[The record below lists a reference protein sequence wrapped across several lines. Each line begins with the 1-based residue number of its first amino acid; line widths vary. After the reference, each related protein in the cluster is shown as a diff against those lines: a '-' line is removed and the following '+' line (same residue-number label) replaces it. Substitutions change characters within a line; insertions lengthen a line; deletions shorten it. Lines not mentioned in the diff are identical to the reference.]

1 MKLKNTLP
9 LLLFAGSTLLAA
21 AAEKPVLTMD
31 FESKNS
37 NHVADDAFSGKQCFQ
52 FPGTVAPHYRK
63 LVLPLKNNHC
73 YQIKMMMR
81 KGICSPAEAKKI
93 DLRIGSYPPGG
104 KKFRTYLHGGD
115 KISGDGKWN
124 EYVGK
129 FVTPADGGKC
139 SLMLYNR
146 TKQMLHVDKIEV
158 YELGKAADANK
169 LITDDTQKIVR
180 PVPAFTVEDAA
191 KEDWLTNRRGIEAL
205 DEDFILPPFS
215 PIDFKGT
222 TAKVWG
228 RSYTIGK
235 YGLLDKVT
243 ILNENFLAGA
253 MEFSATINGKKVI
266 FKPENQTVLRQK
278 KGVVELFSY
287 ATSKDV
293 SVEIRTAI
301 EYDGMIKVD
310 FTIVPRGTVEVENFK
325 YTIPYPEKY
334 AEFIHYTGAREGY
347 LSLNVPRISNTR
359 KLPEGSGTVW
369 EAPFK
374 LLIWLGSYDRGL
386 LWFCESEQ
394 YWSPHDRAKRQGG
407 VKVIRNNGVV
417 KLEIAPV
424 TEKRLFSK
432 RTTYTFGLMAT
443 PVRPRTP
450 GWRAMDMNYEYYAK
464 TAQNKYGANTPV
476 IYSSFS
482 FDHTAPKLTN
492 PAAVH
497 FYPRIYNPAAYK
509 KRIDDAH
516 KNNRLFG
523 IYIDPV
529 LCTLGVYKNI
539 KFTYRSWD
547 PTTDHADNPNQKFES
562 NFLWEPPEKVKYF
575 DEWRL
580 EPLKTASYRGNGGE
594 RQFQVGLGSRY
605 QDFLCYLLEKHA
617 ELGCDGIA
625 NLDEWGPVPD
635 SNHRHDAGY
644 YDRDGKR
651 YPEYDWFARRDML
664 KRFCAV
670 FYKKHGKLPL
680 MRVHLA
686 ATLVIPI
693 ASFCDGVITGE
704 SCTSGYFSKPRLLDK
719 YTVNAEKIKESLKN
733 GGRDFMYYVSPPERW
748 AIEYGG
754 QAFGWNCSIMSN
766 MTKSPQIDPEYAS
779 SEEAAREYLAMC
791 LMHDNTLWPI
801 FCNPTPAYKLM
812 KIKQDFKIG
821 DEWVKFYPYW
831 GNQHPVK
838 VTGKECYAV
847 AWQNKDQYLAA
858 VANLSL
864 EDCSLTVSLDKK
876 FFSGKVKIIDAETR
890 EVVNLHNNTFKVNIP
905 RRNYKLYLIDTK

>member
-9 LLLFAGSTLLAA
+9 LLLLAGSTLLAA

-287 ATSKDV
+287 ATSKDA

-450 GWRAMDMNYEYYAK
+450 GWRAMDMNYE
-464 TAQNKYGANTPV
+464 
-476 IYSSFS
+476 
-482 FDHTAPKLTN
+482 
-492 PAAVH
+492 
-497 FYPRIYNPAAYK
+497 
-509 KRIDDAH
+509 
-516 KNNRLFG
+516 
-523 IYIDPV
+523 
-529 LCTLGVYKNI
+529 
-539 KFTYRSWD
+539 
-547 PTTDHADNPNQKFES
+547 
-562 NFLWEPPEKVKYF
+562 
-575 DEWRL
+575 
-580 EPLKTASYRGNGGE
+580 
-594 RQFQVGLGSRY
+594 
-605 QDFLCYLLEKHA
+605 
-617 ELGCDGIA
+617 
-625 NLDEWGPVPD
+625 
-635 SNHRHDAGY
+635 
-644 YDRDGKR
+644 
-651 YPEYDWFARRDML
+651 
-664 KRFCAV
+664 
-670 FYKKHGKLPL
+670 
-680 MRVHLA
+680 
-686 ATLVIPI
+686 
-693 ASFCDGVITGE
+693 
-704 SCTSGYFSKPRLLDK
+704 
-719 YTVNAEKIKESLKN
+719 
-733 GGRDFMYYVSPPERW
+733 
-748 AIEYGG
+748 
-754 QAFGWNCSIMSN
+754 
-766 MTKSPQIDPEYAS
+766 
-779 SEEAAREYLAMC
+779 
-791 LMHDNTLWPI
+791 
-801 FCNPTPAYKLM
+801 
-812 KIKQDFKIG
+812 
-821 DEWVKFYPYW
+821 
-831 GNQHPVK
+831 
-838 VTGKECYAV
+838 
-847 AWQNKDQYLAA
+847 
-858 VANLSL
+858 
-864 EDCSLTVSLDKK
+864 
-876 FFSGKVKIIDAETR
+876 
-890 EVVNLHNNTFKVNIP
+890 
-905 RRNYKLYLIDTK
+905 